1 MTHLVGSMRDCLVML
16 CIMGAVFGVLAGKKT
31 LLPYGEEG
39 RGTG

>member
-1 MTHLVGSMRDCLVML
+1 
-16 CIMGAVFGVLAGKKT
+16 MGAVFGVLAGKKT